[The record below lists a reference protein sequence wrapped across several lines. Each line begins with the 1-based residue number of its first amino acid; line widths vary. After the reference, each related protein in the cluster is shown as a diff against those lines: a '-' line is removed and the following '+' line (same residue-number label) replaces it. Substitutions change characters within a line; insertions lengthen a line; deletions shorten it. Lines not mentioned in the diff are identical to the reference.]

1 MSGPAPAGRSV
12 TIESLDLDGIAM
24 RAREHLRAPLDDES
38 CELLLE
44 VTGGVPFLLDA
55 ALSPGGDVDS
65 ASGAVSL
72 DPRSVRTSAVRSI
85 QLILDEMSADQR
97 RLLLAIAVSAT
108 ADAPVLGR
116 VLDISDDKAAEG
128 LFEAKD
134 AGLVTLDSSGRIAT
148 VLPLALEFLLS
159 RTEHHELIR
168 TQQLVLDA
176 VLARGPV
183 SSHTARALAATRCT
197 DPRLIDSLLL
207 LSVLP
212 PGENQAPVDELI
224 ELARRAGATAGNI
237 AARRAEAATAIGN
250 FDLALVASDEVLLEG
265 ASPDL
270 PSAVRSAAIVYA
282 HRGMLNRSAELFGY
296 LGADRIGSDA
306 AAAAWSMIGC
316 GDLEGAKPMLAA
328 SSKPAPSSVAGGLS
342 LMAKGL
348 GQTLTGDGTSSLP
361 TLVQAAFTM
370 LPTGDAVV
378 LPDTPAALAAIVAL
392 HCGELAT
399 AESTLQK
406 ALDADLGGSNAH
418 PRHQLLLAWTAMLRG
433 DLVRAAEY
441 VDDVV
446 QSVKPEPRDELFVH
460 GLRVGIARR
469 SSDLAAIADT
479 WSSARNILPG
489 HSMDLYSLLPLG
501 EMSVV
506 AARLQD
512 GHRIIAQLDQAN
524 QLLEGLKRPA
534 LWSAA
539 FHWYGVHAAIL
550 AEKPADLIPHA
561 DALVSASHYSRYAGV
576 LATAGQAWLRVLQ
589 DDVDPSV
596 VLHSVHSL
604 QQVGLPWD
612 ASRLAAQAAARTT
625 DRNAMLLL
633 LQTARSAQRFG
644 LSEATPSTSSS
655 TGQSNKNG
663 RGGTHLSEREWE
675 VAHLVLHGNS
685 YREIG
690 ERLFISPK
698 TVEHHVARIR
708 RRIGAESRAEML
720 EILRQLA
727 AADNPAG
734 Q

>member
-1 MSGPAPAGRSV
+1 M
-12 TIESLDLDGIAM
+12 TLESLDLDGIAM
-24 RAREHLRAPLDDES
+24 RAREHLRAPLDDKS

-44 VTGGVPFLLDA
+44 VTGGLPFLLDA
-55 ALSPGGDVDS
+55 ALAPGGEVDRS
-65 ASGAVSL
+65 SGAVSL
-72 DPRSVRTSAVRSI
+72 DARTVRTSAVQSI
-85 QLILDEMSADQR
+85 QLMLDAMSAEQR

-108 ADAPVLGR
+108 TDARVLGR
-116 VLDISDDKAAEG
+116 VLDASADTTAEG
-128 LFEAKD
+128 VLESING
-134 AGLVTLDSSGRIAT
+134 GLVTLDPSGHVAA
-148 VLPLALEFLLS
+148 VLPLALELLLA
-159 RTEHHELIR
+159 RTEGPELIR
-168 TQQLVLDA
+168 TQQRVLDA
-176 VLARGPV
+176 VLDGGPIRA
-183 SSHTARALAATRCT
+183 HTARALAATRCA
-197 DPRLIDSLLL
+197 DPRIIDSLLL
-207 LSVLP
+207 LSVLT

-224 ELARRAGATAGNI
+224 ELARRAGATAGNV

-250 FDLALVASDEVLLEG
+250 FDLALIASDEVLVQDD
-265 ASPDL
+265 SPQL
-270 PSAVRSAAIVYA
+270 PSAVRSAATVYA
-282 HRGMLNRSAELFGY
+282 HRGMLNRSAELYGY
-296 LGADRIGSDA
+296 LGVDRIGSDG

-316 GDLEGAKPMLAA
+316 GDLEGAGPMLAA
-328 SSKPAPSSVAGGLS
+328 SSRPAPSSVAGGLS

-348 GQTLTGDGTSSLP
+348 QQTLTGDGTASLP

-370 LPTGDAVV
+370 LPAGGAVV

-406 ALDADLGGSNAH
+406 ALDADLGGPNAH

-433 DLVRAAEY
+433 DLVHAAEY

-446 QSVKPEPRDELFVH
+446 QSAQPEPRDELFVH

-469 SSDLAAIADT
+469 SSDLAAIADS

-506 AARLQD
+506 AARLHD
-512 GHRIIAQLDQAN
+512 GHRISAQLDQAN
-524 QLLEGLKRPA
+524 QLLERLKRPA

-550 AEKPADLIPHA
+550 AEQPAELIPHA
-561 DALVSASHYSRYAGV
+561 DALVSASHHSRYAGV

-589 DDVDPSV
+589 DDIDPSV
-596 VLHSVHSL
+596 VLRSVESL
-604 QQVGLPWD
+604 QQVGLSWD

-625 DRNAMLLL
+625 DRSAMLLL
-633 LQTARSAQRFG
+633 LQTARSVQRFG
-644 LSEATPSTSSS
+644 LSEAPPSASSS
-655 TGQSNKNG
+655 TGQSIKNG
-663 RGGTHLSEREWE
+663 RGATQLSEREWE
-675 VAHLVLHGNS
+675 VAHLVLHGTS

-708 RRIGAESRAEML
+708 RRVGAESRSEML
-720 EILRQLA
+720 ETLRQLA
-727 AADNPAG
+727 AADNSVS

>member
-1 MSGPAPAGRSV
+1 M

-72 DPRSVRTSAVRSI
+72 DPRTVRTSAVRSI

-128 LFEAKD
+128 MFEAKD
-134 AGLVTLDSSGRIAT
+134 AGLVTLDPSGRIAT
-148 VLPLALEFLLS
+148 VLPLAFEFLLS
-159 RTEHHELIR
+159 RTEDHELIR

-176 VLARGPV
+176 VLARGPI
-183 SSHTARALAATRCT
+183 SAHTARALTATRCT
-197 DPRLIDSLLL
+197 DPRLIDSLIL

-212 PGENQAPVDELI
+212 PGENQVPVDELI
-224 ELARRAGATAGNI
+224 ELARRAGAKAVNI

-250 FDLALVASDEVLLEG
+250 FDLALVASDEVLLG
-265 ASPDL
+265 GDSPDL

-282 HRGMLNRSAELFGY
+282 HRGMLSRSAELFRY

-306 AAAAWSMIGC
+306 TAAAWSMIGC
-316 GDLEGAKPMLAA
+316 GDLKGARPMLAA
-328 SSKPAPSSVAGGLS
+328 SSQPAPSSVAGGLS

-370 LPTGDAVV
+370 LPAGGAVV

-433 DLVRAAEY
+433 DLVHAAEY

-469 SSDLAAIADT
+469 SSDLAAIADS

-550 AEKPADLIPHA
+550 AEKPVDLIPHA
-561 DALVSASHYSRYAGV
+561 DALVSASHHSRYAAV

-589 DDVDPSV
+589 DDIDPSV

-644 LSEATPSTSSS
+644 LSEAAPSASSS

-663 RGGTHLSEREWE
+663 RGGTQLSEREWE

-685 YREIG
+685 YRQIG

-720 EILRQLA
+720 ETLRQLA
-727 AADNPAG
+727 AANTRPMTAG
-734 Q
+734 